1 MDFKWSYDQQEP
13 SFFTPH
19 MHDPLNSS
27 YLAFVHSS
35 TDIAGAHPVDPTL
48 DLSADYVR
56 YYLGNESNGEID
68 IGTITLPNQIDM
80 EAVQNILTDDPIRS
94 GIKQV
99 DEAILLM
106 KEAEIKPASSQVEP
120 MEVDGLSAAQGS
132 QDWQYVQFIDNLGSN
147 KCFAV
152 NNETKEPKQK
162 VEKMNKQHQLLPP
175 QKENN
180 SSKTLLELL
189 TLPPQISL
197 PLNIDPKEFQPET
210 KTQVDSNAGKNDVQ
224 SSCQP
229 GKVIIPDAALVKIA
243 VEKMIEEICSL
254 DAVEIGQDTK
264 KVKEEFL
271 NPARS
276 KRKARSLSVQSELV
290 PIPPRPT
297 QSTEEFSCDVVS
309 LSPSNPESALQPVTS
324 DAEIGPFCTA
334 AGIFAN
340 VFNLIDIPENRKK
353 LSAEELKNGI
363 VFEMHSR
370 FLQIYKRPRKIFAK
384 LLSLLFDIQ
393 LDWENP
399 GVVSRLF
406 GKAINPMLAERADLI
421 RCFSVTV
428 TRRASSRGRATKE
441 NDPQQQIDQFDAAVF
456 VLPLDGFEE
465 PNPFLKGIK
474 SKSKVFKNAIGEDKS
489 ATTKYR
495 KLTQGQQLLELQ
507 TRFDA
512 FRRSQRKHN
521 AAFLRHIFLIQRELE
536 CAKRSTSKR
545 LLQSR
550 RRSMPN
556 PSVV

>member
-19 MHDPLNSS
+19 MYDPLNSS
-27 YLAFVHSS
+27 YLALVHT

-68 IGTITLPNQIDM
+68 IGTITPPNQMDM

-106 KEAEIKPASSQVEP
+106 KEAEIKPAPSQVEP
-120 MEVDGLSAAQGS
+120 MDVDGLSAAPES

-152 NNETKEPKQK
+152 NNETKESKQK
-162 VEKMNKQHQLLPP
+162 VEQMNKQHQLFPP

-180 SSKTLLELL
+180 SSKTLFELL
-189 TLPPQISL
+189 TLPPEITL

-210 KTQVDSNAGKNDVQ
+210 KTQVDPNAGKNYVQ

-229 GKVIIPDAALVKIA
+229 GKVIISDAALVKIA
-243 VEKMIEEICSL
+243 VEKMIEEICSP
-254 DAVEIGQDTK
+254 DAVEMVQDTK
-264 KVKEEFL
+264 KVKEEFP

-276 KRKARSLSVQSELV
+276 FSVQSELV

-340 VFNLIDIPENRKK
+340 VFNLIDLPENRKK

-441 NDPQQQIDQFDAAVF
+441 NDPQQQINQFDAAVF
-456 VLPLDGFEE
+456 VLPLEGFEE
-465 PNPFLKGIK
+465 SNPFPKRIK

>member
-19 MHDPLNSS
+19 MYDPLNSS
-27 YLAFVHSS
+27 YLALVHT

-68 IGTITLPNQIDM
+68 IGTITPPNQMDM

-106 KEAEIKPASSQVEP
+106 KEAEIKPAPSQVEP
-120 MEVDGLSAAQGS
+120 MDVD
-132 QDWQYVQFIDNLGSN
+132 GSN

-152 NNETKEPKQK
+152 NNETKESKQK
-162 VEKMNKQHQLLPP
+162 VEQMNKQHQLFPP

-180 SSKTLLELL
+180 SSKTLFELL
-189 TLPPQISL
+189 TLPPEITL

-210 KTQVDSNAGKNDVQ
+210 KTQVDPNAGKNYVQ

-229 GKVIIPDAALVKIA
+229 GKVIISDAALVKIA
-243 VEKMIEEICSL
+243 VEKMIEEICSP
-254 DAVEIGQDTK
+254 DAVEMVQDTK
-264 KVKEEFL
+264 KVKEEFP

-276 KRKARSLSVQSELV
+276 KRKARSFSVQSELV

-340 VFNLIDIPENRKK
+340 VFNLIDLPENRKK

-441 NDPQQQIDQFDAAVF
+441 NDPQQQINQFDAAVF

-465 PNPFLKGIK
+465 LNPFPKRIK

-556 PSVV
+556 PSVLIVQKN

>member
-19 MHDPLNSS
+19 MYDPLNSS
-27 YLAFVHSS
+27 YLALVHT

-68 IGTITLPNQIDM
+68 IGTIAPPNQTDM

-106 KEAEIKPASSQVEP
+106 KEAEIKPAPSQVEP
-120 MEVDGLSAAQGS
+120 MDVDGLSAAPES

-152 NNETKEPKQK
+152 NNETKESKQK
-162 VEKMNKQHQLLPP
+162 VEQMNKQHQLFPP

-180 SSKTLLELL
+180 SSKTLFELL
-189 TLPPQISL
+189 TLPPEITL

-210 KTQVDSNAGKNDVQ
+210 KTQVDPNAGKNYVQ

-229 GKVIIPDAALVKIA
+229 GKVIISDAALVKIA

-254 DAVEIGQDTK
+254 DAVEMGQDTK
-264 KVKEEFL
+264 KVKEEFP

-276 KRKARSLSVQSELV
+276 FSVQSELV

-334 AGIFAN
+334 SGIFAN
-340 VFNLIDIPENRKK
+340 VFNLIDFPENRKK

-441 NDPQQQIDQFDAAVF
+441 NDPQQQINQFDAAVF

-465 PNPFLKGIK
+465 SNPFPKRIK

-545 LLQSR
+545 LLRSR